1 MSTIPQTMG
10 SLSVISTG
18 FHSGVALTSR
28 ERVLH
33 GMHGSDIRGGLRLW
47 SRGRAACFSAKS
59 PLWREPEQALVLLA
73 FMRMDAWKRQLKN
86 PARRE
91 HPDAKFR
98 LPTCPQSLLEPA

>member
-18 FHSGVALTSR
+18 VHAGVALTSR

-33 GMHGSDIRGGLRLW
+33 GMHGGLRLW

-59 PLWREPEQALVLLA
+59 PLWREPERALVLLA

-86 PARRE
+86 RLARRE